1 MADNANND
9 DASWWE
15 TGLNWLGNTATN
27 IWNSTLQA
35 DVDKAEAEA
44 LAKEQLKNET
54 ISIFGYDVHK
64 NTLVWVAGGSVLVTL
79 LVVLLRRK

>member
-1 MADNANND
+1 MADTND
-9 DASWWE
+9 SSWWE

-35 DVDKAEAEA
+35 EVDKAEADA

-54 ISIFGYDVHK
+54 ISVLGYDVHK
-64 NTLVWVAGGSVLVTL
+64 NTLIWIAGGSVLAAL
-79 LVVLLRRK
+79 LIVLLRKK